1 MQSTSIKI
9 TQVDNTIQYGE
20 DADVRT
26 HDFEQN
32 EDGFDADRLLGE
44 GGWGIFQDQLFF

>member
-44 GGWGIFQDQLFF
+44 GG